1 MSNVLLIVNHARD
14 YPEEIAGVTVVSA
27 RTYLTDPAYSEQRVA
42 RVLNCCRVDRYQSRG
57 YYVSLL
63 AEARGHRPLP
73 DVKTLGDLQNPT
85 HGVDDEFNQHV
96 QRALAHESSDSI
108 TVDAYFGRD
117 PTRRFDTLAQQLFA
131 QIRAPLLRASFVRR
145 ASKWTLGALRIQSM
159 VDVGPGGRAFF
170 AETLSDYVQ
179 RHKPAKREGIPR
191 GTSLAILHSPDT
203 PDSPSNAGAL
213 DKFLHAAGTLGV
225 RAEIIG
231 RGDLDRVGEF
241 DALFIRDTTQV
252 NHYTYQFAR
261 RAASE
266 GLVVVDDPESI
277 LRCSNKVFLH
287 ELFARHRVGTP
298 RTMMVHAGNVH
309 QIVPTLGFPLV
320 LKQPDSAFSLGV
332 TKIESPEA
340 LEETVQRI
348 LRESHLVVAQEWL
361 PTSFDW
367 RVGVF
372 DRRPIYVCKYF
383 MAAGHWQV
391 IKREAEARVEGTTAC
406 FTIGEVPEIVVKTAV
421 RAANLVG
428 DGLYGVDLKQT
439 DTQCVVME
447 VNDNPNV
454 DAGNEDAVLGPAL
467 YREIVGVIT
476 RRVHERRRLPA
487 S

>member
-1 MSNVLLIVNHARD
+1 MSTVLLVVNHVRD
-14 YPEEIAGVTVVSA
+14 CPGEIPGVTIVSA

-73 DVKTLGDLQNPT
+73 EVKTLGDLQNPER
-85 HGVDDEFNQHV
+85 GIDGELDQQIE
-96 QRALAHESSDSI
+96 RAFAHELSDSI

-145 ASKWTLGALRIQSM
+145 GSKWSLNGLRIQSM
-159 VDVGPGGRAFF
+159 ADVVPSNRLFL
-170 AETLSDYVQ
+170 AEVLTEYLQ
-179 RHKPAKREGIPR
+179 RYRVARREGSPR

-213 DKFLHAAGTLGV
+213 DKFLDAARTLGA

-231 RGDLDRVGEF
+231 RAELERVGEF

-298 RTMMVHAGNVH
+298 RTMMVHAGNVN
-309 QIVPTLGFPLV
+309 QIIPTLGFPCV

-332 TKIESPEA
+332 TKVESPEA
-340 LEETVQRI
+340 LDETVQRI
-348 LRESHLVVAQEWL
+348 LRQSHLVIAQEWL

-406 FTIGEVPEIVVKTAV
+406 FTVGEVPEIVVKTAV
-421 RAANLVG
+421 KAANLVG

-439 DTQCVVME
+439 DNQCVVME
-447 VNDNPNV
+447 VNDNPNI
-454 DAGNEDAVLGPAL
+454 DAGNEDAVLGHAL
-467 YREIVGVIT
+467 YREIIGVIV
-476 RRVHERRRLPA
+476 RRVHERRRPSA